1 MVRFIC
7 FILAS
12 FICLCPLLD
21 CAISGE
27 IETLYGIPT
36 FHQVERGEYLY
47 KIALQHNCSY
57 PAVSR
62 ANGIRNPNEIQAG
75 MKLTIPKV
83 MILPKREND
92 ETVIVNLP
100 EFRLYHFRTP
110 KEVKVYPLCI
120 GLTSWQTPRGNFEI
134 VNKVISPTWYMN
146 TEMAD
151 RLHVKKEVI
160 PPGPLNPLGDRWI
173 GTSLKHIGIH
183 STNQPMSIGSALS
196 HGCMRLY
203 PDSAKEFFEA
213 VRLRE
218 KGRIVYEPV
227 KLAALKDEILLE
239 VHEDVY
245 GLTGDYQKELLTLAS
260 LLQINPEHLDKEML
274 KRSLTEKKGIP
285 TAIGK
290 VPGSYREP
298 EKMTP
303 AGLPNRSD
311 STH

>member
-1 MVRFIC
+1 
-7 FILAS
+7 
-12 FICLCPLLD
+12 
-21 CAISGE
+21 
-27 IETLYGIPT
+27 
-36 FHQVERGEYLY
+36 VERGEYLY

-57 PAVSR
+57 PAVRR

-92 ETVIVNLP
+92 ETIIINLP
-100 EFRLYHFRTP
+100 EFRLYHFRSAQ
-110 KEVKVYPLCI
+110 EVKVYPLCI
-120 GLTSWQTPRGNFEI
+120 GLTTWQTPTGNFEI

-146 TEMAD
+146 TEMAN
-151 RLHVKKEVI
+151 RLQVKKEIV

-203 PDSAKEFFEA
+203 PDSAKEFYEA

-227 KLAALKDEILLE
+227 KLAAGKDEIFLE

-245 GLTGDYQKELLTLAS
+245 GLTGDYQKEVLNLAN
-260 LLQINPEHLDKEML
+260 LLQINPERLDREML

-285 TAIGK
+285 IAIGK
-290 VPGSYREP
+290 IPGS
-298 EKMTP
+298 
-303 AGLPNRSD
+303 
-311 STH
+311 

>member
-7 FILAS
+7 LILAVVT
-12 FICLCPLLD
+12 CLSPFT
-21 CAISGE
+21 AYAVSEEIS
-27 IETLYGIPT
+27 TLHGTPT

-57 PAVSR
+57 PAVRR

-92 ETVIVNLP
+92 ETIIINLP
-100 EFRLYHFRTP
+100 EFRLYHFRSAQ
-110 KEVKVYPLCI
+110 EVKVYPLCI
-120 GLTSWQTPRGNFEI
+120 GLTTWQTPTGNFEI

-146 TEMAD
+146 TEMAN
-151 RLHVKKEVI
+151 RLQVKKEIV

-218 KGRIVYEPV
+218 KGRILYEPV
-227 KLAALKDEILLE
+227 KLAAWKGEIFLE

-245 GLTGDYQKELLTLAS
+245 GLAEDYQKELLSLAN
-260 LLQINPEHLDKEML
+260 LFQINPEHLDKEML
-274 KRSLTEKKGIP
+274 KRFLTEKRGIP
-285 TAIGK
+285 MAIGK
-290 VPGSYREP
+290 IPG
-298 EKMTP
+298 T
-303 AGLPNRSD
+303 
-311 STH
+311 